1 MRSESMGASAP
12 AAARRPRR
20 RRLTLAQSEALT
32 GWLFIAPALLG
43 FLVFYLFP
51 TLRAIEISFTE
62 WNLLRAPRFV
72 GLDNYLRLFADPD
85 FWNAVRVTGLY
96 VLWNIPVQTTLGL
109 LLAVLMDRLARGI
122 ALRTIVVLPYLISGA
137 VVAMIWLWMLD
148 PLLGVVNGFLG
159 LIGVPRQGFLT
170 SPDLAIVSIA
180 GINTWKHTGFTA
192 LLFYT
197 GLQAIPRSLYEAAR
211 LDGASET
218 QIFLR
223 ITLPMLRPVL
233 AFILVTSIIGSF
245 QVFDTIAVT
254 TAGGPARSTSV
265 IIWYIY
271 ENAFKFLKMGY
282 ASAASV
288 VLFAA
293 LILVTLVQ
301 MRLLRAG
308 SSDLS

>member
-254 TAGGPARSTSV
+254 TAGGPAKSTSV